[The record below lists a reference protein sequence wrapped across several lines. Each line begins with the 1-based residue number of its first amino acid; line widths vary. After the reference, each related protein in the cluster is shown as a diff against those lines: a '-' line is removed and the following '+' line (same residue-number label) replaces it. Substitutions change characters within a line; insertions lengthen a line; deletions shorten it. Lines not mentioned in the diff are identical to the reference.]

1 MPSDETPPVSTGL
14 PARAGAAPAALR
26 IAVSLAFA
34 AWSAVFAAAPSAAR
48 DVPAEE
54 PIEAPGPLDRLQGTL
69 LSPGGQ
75 EVGKAVALIVPG
87 SGPTDRD
94 GNSPQGLQAATYRL
108 LAEGLAA
115 RGIASVR
122 IDKRGLFGSRSAVRD
137 ANDVTI
143 SDYAQD
149 VHRWVSAVRERTNA
163 RCVWVIGHS
172 EGGIVALKAAESG
185 TGICGLV
192 LAATPGRPLGQVL
205 RAQLRANPANA
216 PLLDAAERAIET
228 LESGRRVEMA
238 TLPPPLRPLFRPAVQ
253 GFLIDS
259 FAVDPARLAG
269 AFKGPMLVLQGARDL
284 QIGPDNARLLRQAAA
299 QAKLVVLPTA
309 NHVLKPVATDAPT
322 ANVATYGRADLEL
335 APGVVEA
342 ITEFI
347 EANPAR

>member
-1 MPSDETPPVSTGL
+1 M
-14 PARAGAAPAALR
+14 
-26 IAVSLAFA
+26 
-34 AWSAVFAAAPSAAR
+34 
-48 DVPAEE
+48 PAEE
-54 PIEAPGPLDRLQGTL
+54 PIEARGPLGRLQGTL

-75 EVGKAVALIVPG
+75 NVREAVVLIIPG

-108 LAEGLAA
+108 LAGGLAA
-115 RGIASVR
+115 RGITSVR
-122 IDKRGLFGSRSAVRD
+122 IDKRGLFGSREAVRD

-143 SDYAQD
+143 GDYAQD
-149 VHRWVSAVRERTNA
+149 VHGWVSAVQERTKA
-163 RCVWVIGHS
+163 RCVWVFGHS

-192 LAATPGRPLGQVL
+192 LAAVPGRPLGQVL

-216 PLLDAAERAIET
+216 PLLDSAEQAIEA
-228 LESGRRVEMA
+228 LEAGRRVDTA
-238 TLPPPLRPLFRPAVQ
+238 TLPPPLRSLFRPAVQ

-269 AFKGPMLVLQGARDL
+269 AFKGPMLILQGARDL
-284 QIGPDNARLLRQAAA
+284 QIGPDNARLLQRAAV

-309 NHVLKPVATDAPT
+309 NHVLKPVATDEHT

-342 ITEFI
+342 TVEFI